1 MSCVPCSWRS
11 WVFFVPLIHFL
22 RIAKVSNTKQCLW
35 QFLAVFLKTVHMLA
49 VQHDAIYCWG
59 HWIPLETQRKYR
71 KITTELMGNN
81 SEDHITNAP
90 WSLHLE
96 LLFTS
101 VYRQGIDR
109 DCVTCLGLPLH
120 PLYRLFPPPQRHR
133 RHSGPSL
140 CSPHPSHLQSLLP
153 SCSMLFN

>member
-1 MSCVPCSWRS
+1 
-11 WVFFVPLIHFL
+11 
-22 RIAKVSNTKQCLW
+22 
-35 QFLAVFLKTVHMLA
+35 
-49 VQHDAIYCWG
+49 
-59 HWIPLETQRKYR
+59 
-71 KITTELMGNN
+71 MGNN
-81 SEDHITNAP
+81 SEDHTTNAP

-140 CSPHPSHLQSLLP
+140 CSPHPSHLQSPLP
-153 SCSMLFN
+153 SCSMLFNQRMFVTVFTAHHGESLSVYCLTLKLDGVTCQGRSFLSAGVELPWLKEYC